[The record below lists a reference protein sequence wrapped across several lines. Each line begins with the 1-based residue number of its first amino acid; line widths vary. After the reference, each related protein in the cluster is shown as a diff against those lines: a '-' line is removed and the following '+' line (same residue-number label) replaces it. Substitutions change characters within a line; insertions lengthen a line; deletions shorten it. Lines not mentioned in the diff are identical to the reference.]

1 MTQPLLSI
9 CIPTYNRACY
19 LWRVLNSITTQK
31 LFLFS
36 DLVEIV
42 ISDNSSNDGTNLVCE
57 EFLKKYP
64 DKIRYIKRDEFVSQ
78 NENLIFTICQASGK
92 FVKFHSDTCYML
104 DNSLESIIN
113 DIKKAD
119 ELNVDGIFF
128 SNGITKSDG
137 IISNINTFVSLTLS
151 NILDCSCYVYR
162 KSFFDNVNLDEIKL
176 SDLSIVALVDNF
188 YERKSVFYLS
198 DKLYFKPILYDL
210 KSQNLYN
217 PLYLKILFSL
227 CKKRCISV
235 YLLFKEIF
243 LFCIRLLKLYF
254 KLKSKKYKKKYTPV
268 KIWELENFD
277 NHTNLVL
284 NGSLYSDI
292 AVGKGSY
299 GYINSIFS
307 NKSDVVLI
315 IGNYVS
321 IAPDVLFIP
330 ASEHNYKNLSTYPFK
345 VMSCGLEYEAVSKG
359 SIILED
365 DVWIG
370 ARAIILSGV
379 RIGQGA
385 VIAAGSVVTKDV
397 EPYSIV
403 AGNPAKHIKYR
414 FEPEIIENLKH
425 LNIGMLTKDFVKDNI
440 NILYSSIDKN
450 NVDDVLSI
458 MRNL

>member
-1 MTQPLLSI
+1 MSEPLLSI

-42 ISDNSSNDGTNLVCE
+42 ISDNCSNDGTYVVCE
-57 EFLKKYP
+57 EFIKKYP
-64 DKIRYIKRDEFVSQ
+64 DKIRYIKRDEFINK
-78 NENLIFTICQASGK
+78 NENLIFTACCAKGK
-92 FVKFHSDTCYML
+92 FVKFHSDTCYL
-104 DNSLESIIN
+104 LENSLEAIID

-128 SNGITKSDG
+128 SNGIDKSSG
-137 IISNINTFVSLTLS
+137 IISNINTFVSLALY
-151 NILDCSCYVYR
+151 NMLDYSFYAYR
-162 KSFFDNVNLDEIKL
+162 KSFFDDLNLDEINFA
-176 SDLSIVALVDNF
+176 DLEIVALASKLYDNSCF
-188 YERKSVFYLS
+188 YFSG
-198 DKLYFKPILYDL
+198 KLYFKSILYDV
-210 KSQNLYN
+210 KSENLYN
-217 PLYLKILFSL
+217 MIYLKILFYF
-227 CKKRCISV
+227 CKKGFISI
-235 YLLFKEIF
+235 YFLLKEIV

-254 KLKSKKYKKKYTPV
+254 KLKSKKYKKKCTPV
-268 KIWELENFD
+268 KIWNLENFD
-277 NHTNLVL
+277 NYTNLVL

-299 GYINSIFS
+299 GNINSIFS
-307 NKSDVVLI
+307 NKSNVVLI

-345 VMSCGLEYEAVSKG
+345 VMYCEFDYEALSKG
-359 SIILED
+359 SIIIED

-385 VIAAGSVVTKDV
+385 VVAAGSVVTKDV

-414 FEPEIIENLKH
+414 FAPEIVEKLKH

-440 NILYSSIDKN
+440 NILYNSIDKS